1 MTEERL
7 PLNELLQKAGDGD
20 FLRAVAE
27 SVLQLLMEADV
38 EGLIGAGRHD
48 IDVVFI
54 TDHMP
59 TGDEKHVAT
68 DYAVSFGG
76 NAVTAAFCCAKLGI
90 VPDLIATAAND
101 WLGRMFQDMCAKYAI
116 SLHGRKVNQ
125 SSLSFIMPKD
135 GKRAIV
141 RCRDDEHIHPFPM
154 LNLGGCRALHID
166 GHQPDAAIHY
176 AKVCREAGILT
187 SLDGG
192 GLRTN
197 THELLEYIDVAIVAE
212 RLCEQM
218 DLTPEKMLDYLK
230 NRGCKIGGITMGEKG
245 LLWYNETGAVET
257 MPAMPIPRERVI
269 DTNGAGDVFHGA
281 YVYSYLAHPGK
292 SWREHFDFARAAST
306 FKIQRL
312 GNEAGLPTLVDIAK
326 VRHEFEV
333 RV

>member
-1 MTEERL
+1 
-7 PLNELLQKAGDGD
+7 
-20 FLRAVAE
+20 
-27 SVLQLLMEADV
+27 
-38 EGLIGAGRHD
+38 
-48 IDVVFI
+48 
-54 TDHMP
+54 
-59 TGDEKHVAT
+59 
-68 DYAVSFGG
+68 
-76 NAVTAAFCCAKLGI
+76 
-90 VPDLIATAAND
+90 
-101 WLGRMFQDMCAKYAI
+101 MFQDMCAKYGI

-141 RCRDDEHIHPFPM
+141 RCRDDDHIHPFPM
-154 LNLGGCRALHID
+154 LNLGGCRALHVD

-218 DLTPEKMLDYLK
+218 DLTPEQMLDYLK
-230 NRGCKIGGITMGEKG
+230 SRGCKIGGVTMGEKG
-245 LLWYNETGAVET
+245 LFWYDETGTVQV

-292 SWREHFDFARAAST
+292 SWREHFDFARAASA